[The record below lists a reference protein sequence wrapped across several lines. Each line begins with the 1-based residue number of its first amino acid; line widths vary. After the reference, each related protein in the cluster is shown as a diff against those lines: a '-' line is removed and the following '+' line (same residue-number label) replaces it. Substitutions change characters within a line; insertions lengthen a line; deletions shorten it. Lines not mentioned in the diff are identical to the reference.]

1 MSKKFTKF
9 LSVLLCVTIFSTMGI
24 VAFAGGEA
32 EKTITIN
39 NPYKDVVWEGE
50 DAWTGYKGSLH
61 THSTYSDA
69 TVTLKE
75 MVMEYYN
82 QGFGFLGMADHSVTG
97 VAWNEEPVKAALY
110 YYQYLIG
117 YTMEHLT
124 DEEFKGVTEG
134 TYPMADG
141 STRDFGLAC
150 VTGANELNGITLTK
164 GHVVG
169 YGLERGVGTGHA
181 GLENGHR
188 EAVQFAEENG
198 GYSVIAHP
206 GDWIDTRE
214 GVNDPEFIDYFAKIF
229 LDYDSC
235 LGMEVFNETNNA
247 TPWDRNLWDNILM
260 ATLPY
265 GRTVWGYS
273 NSDAHEL
280 NKVDSSFSVFM
291 MPENTAENV
300 KETMYNGNFFA
311 VTRKI
316 HDNPVLGPAETID
329 VMNQNK
335 SVPMAT
341 NVVVDGTTITMDVE
355 NADFVQWIAN
365 GKIVAKTE
373 VNGTGTSTIDLSQVE
388 GSEEFLY
395 VRAEIFGEGGCAAS
409 QPFTIDDGEADLV
422 YEKDESLAAKIE
434 YLWYRFISCRFFIL
448 FQELYRAIV

>member
-9 LSVLLCVTIFSTMGI
+9 LSIVLCLAIFSTIGI
-24 VAFAGGEA
+24 TAFAA
-32 EKTITIN
+32 DTQEKTLTIN
-39 NPYKDVVWEGE
+39 NPYEDVIWEGE
-50 DAWTGYKGSLH
+50 NAWTGYKGSLH

-97 VAWNEEPVKAALY
+97 VEWNKAPKQAALY

-124 DEEFKGVTEG
+124 DEEYQGVISG

-141 STRDFGLAC
+141 SKRPFGLAC
-150 VTGANELNGITLTK
+150 ITGANELNGITLTK
-164 GHVVG
+164 GHVVA
-169 YGLERGVGTGHA
+169 YDLAPGVGTGHA

-188 EAVQFAEENG
+188 EAVEFAEQNG

-214 GVNDPEFIDYFAKIF
+214 GVNDPKFIDYFAKIF

-265 GRTVWGYS
+265 GRNVWGYS

-300 KETMYNGNFFA
+300 KKTMYNGNFFA

-329 VMNQNK
+329 VMDQRLPY
-335 SVPMAT
+335 PMAT
-341 NVVVDGTTITMDVE
+341 NVSVDGTTITMDVE
-355 NADFVQWIAN
+355 NANMVQWIAN
-365 GKIVAKTE
+365 GKIVAKTT
-373 VNGTGTSTIDLSQVE
+373 VDGTGTSTIDLASIE
-388 GSEEFLY
+388 GSEDFLY

-409 QPFTIDDGEADLV
+409 QPFTIDNGAEKLE
-422 YEKDESLAAKIE
+422 YEKDESLLAKLE
-434 YLWYRFISCRFFIL
+434 YYWYRFMSCRFFIL
-448 FQELYRAIV
+448 FQEIYRAIV

>member
-9 LSVLLCVTIFSTMGI
+9 LSAVLCVAVFATMGI
-24 VAFAGGEA
+24 TAFAAEPA

-39 NPYKDVVWEGE
+39 NPYADVIWTGD

-82 QGFGFLGMADHSVTG
+82 QGYGFLGMADHSVTG
-97 VAWNEEPVKAALY
+97 VEWNQEPVKAALY
-110 YYQYLIG
+110 NYQYLIG

-124 DEEFKGVTEG
+124 DEEYQGVISG

-150 VTGANELNGITLTK
+150 ITGANELNGITLTK

-169 YGLERGVGTGHA
+169 YGLARGVGTGHA

-188 EAVQFAEENG
+188 EAVEFAEENG

-214 GVNDPEFIDYFAKIF
+214 GVYDPEFIDYFVKIF

-247 TPWDRNLWDNILM
+247 TPWDRNLWDNILVE
-260 ATLPY
+260 TLPY

-316 HDNPVLGPAETID
+316 HENPVLGPMQTID
-329 VMNQNK
+329 VMNEK
-335 SVPMAT
+335 LPYPMAT
-341 NVVVDGTTITMDVE
+341 NLVVDGATITMDVE

-365 GKIVAKTE
+365 GKIVARTE
-373 VNGTGTSTIDLSQVE
+373 VDGTGTSTIDVSAIE
-388 GSEEFLY
+388 GSEDFLY
-395 VRAEIFGEGGCAAS
+395 VRAEIFGDGGCAAS
-409 QPFTIDDGEADLV
+409 QPFVIDNGTEKLE
-422 YEKDESLAAKIE
+422 YEKDNSLMAKIE
-434 YLWYRFISCRFFIL
+434 YFWYRFTSLRIFIL
-448 FQELYRAIV
+448 FQELYRAIA

>member
-9 LSVLLCVTIFSTMGI
+9 LSVLLCLAVFSTMGI
-24 VAFAGGEA
+24 VAFAGGEV

-39 NPYKDVVWEGE
+39 NPYEDVIWEGE
-50 DAWTGYKGSLH
+50 NAWTAYRGSLH

-69 TVTLKE
+69 TETLKD

-97 VAWNEEPVKAALY
+97 VEWNKTPNEFILY
-110 YYQYLIG
+110 IYQGLLG
-117 YTMEHLT
+117 YSKEHLT
-124 DEEFKGVTEG
+124 DEEYQQVTAG
-134 TYPMADG
+134 TYPMPEG
-141 STRDFGLAC
+141 MTRDYGLTC
-150 VTGANELNGITLTK
+150 ITGANELNGVTLTK
-164 GHVVG
+164 GHVVA
-169 YGLERGVGTGHA
+169 YDLAYNVGTGHA

-188 EAVQFAEENG
+188 EAVEFAEKNG

-214 GVNDPEFIDYFAKIF
+214 GVNDPEYIDYFAKIF

-247 TPWDRNLWDNILM
+247 SPWDRNLWDNILM
-260 ATLPY
+260 ETLPY
-265 GRTVWGYS
+265 GRTIWGYS

-291 MPENTAENV
+291 MPDNTVENV
-300 KETMYNGNFFA
+300 KKTMYNGNFFA
-311 VTRKI
+311 VTRKV
-316 HDNPVLGPAETID
+316 HENPVLGPAETID

-335 SVPMAT
+335 SIPMAT

-373 VNGTGTSTIDLSQVE
+373 VNGTGTSTIDLSAIE

-409 QPFTIDDGEADLV
+409 QPFVIDDGAEKLV
-422 YEKDESLAAKIE
+422 YEKDNSLKAKIE
-434 YLWYRFISCRFFIL
+434 YIWYRFISLRIFVL